1 MRAREATTPDRESEA
16 CAVALVLIDVINPM
30 AFEGSDALVRQ
41 AIPMS
46 KRLSALKAR
55 ARSAR
60 VPAIYV
66 NDNFGRWR
74 SDFRSIVTHCLDD
87 DVPGKPVAAELEPDS
102 DDYFVLKPL
111 HSGFHATALHL
122 VLQHLGAQKLVLT
135 GIAGNICVLFTAN
148 DAYMRDFE
156 ILVPSDCVVSNTEEE
171 NRWALSQ
178 METILKADIRQST
191 EIDFQSLRN

>member
-1 MRAREATTPDRESEA
+1 MRARESMTPDRERES

-30 AFEGSDALVRQ
+30 AFEGSEALVRQ
-41 AIPMS
+41 AVPMS
-46 KRLSALKAR
+46 KRLSGLKERAR
-55 ARSAR
+55 AAR
-60 VPAIYV
+60 VPTIYV

-74 SDFRSIVTHCLDD
+74 SDFRSIVAHCLDD
-87 DVPGKPVAAELEPDS
+87 DVPGKPVAAKLEPDS

-122 VLQHLGAQKLVLT
+122 LLEHLGAKRLVLT

-148 DAYMRDFE
+148 DAYMRGFE
-156 ILVPSDCVVSNTEEE
+156 ILVPSDCLVSNTEEE

-178 METILKADIRQST
+178 MESILKADIRQST
-191 EIDFQSLRN
+191 EIDFQRLRN